1 MDNRVIGVFDSG
13 IGGLTAVSKILEII
27 SCEDIVYLGD
37 TARVPYGTRSVD
49 TILKYTNE
57 DINFL
62 LKYNPKVI
70 IAACGT
76 VSSVALEHI
85 NIDIPIIGVVRPAI
99 DKALEITKTGKI
111 GVIGTKGTISSGE
124 YQKGLGDKHILSKAC
139 PLFVPFVENGRFKKD
154 DILAKML
161 VKEYLSEFK
170 NLEIDTLILGCTH
183 YPLLSDLIN
192 EFFEY
197 KVQLVNP
204 GEQAVIC
211 ASNIIDKADNKAG
224 KINYF
229 VTDDIDSFKENAS
242 IFLKSDIENVGLVH
256 L

>member
-1 MDNRVIGVFDSG
+1 MDNGVIGVFDSG
-13 IGGLTAVSKILEII
+13 IGGLTAVSKILEIMPG
-27 SCEDIVYLGD
+27 ENVVYLGD
-37 TARVPYGTRSVD
+37 TARVPYGTRSND

-62 LKYNPKVI
+62 LKYNPKII

-76 VSSVALEHI
+76 VSSVALKHI
-85 NIDIPIIGVVRPAI
+85 NIDIPIIGVAQPAI
-99 DKALEITKTGKI
+99 DKALDITNNGRV
-111 GVIGTKGTISSGE
+111 GVIGTKGTILSGA

-161 VKEYLSEFK
+161 IKEYLSEFK

-183 YPLLSDLIN
+183 YPLLSELIN
-192 EFFEY
+192 EFFGG
-197 KVQLVNP
+197 KVNLINP
-204 GEQAVIC
+204 GEQAALC
-211 ASNIIDKADNKAG
+211 ANNIISKSDNKEG
-224 KINYF
+224 NINYF
-229 VTDDIDSFKENAS
+229 VTDDISSFKKNAT
-242 IFLKSDIENVGLVH
+242 IFLGKDIENVELTH